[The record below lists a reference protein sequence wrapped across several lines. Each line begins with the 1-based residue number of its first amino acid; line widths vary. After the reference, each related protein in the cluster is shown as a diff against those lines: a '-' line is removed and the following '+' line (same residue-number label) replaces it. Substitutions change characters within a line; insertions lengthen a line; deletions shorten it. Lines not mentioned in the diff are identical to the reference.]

1 MSDALSDVYNA
12 LQEARSK
19 YVYFKL
25 ASAGACI
32 GFAVNQT
39 NNAPLSITQLPLG
52 VAVLLWGFSF
62 FCGCMHLANENA
74 TMYFNATLL
83 QVQRGIH
90 PLTGQNPA
98 LIEEVGA
105 STLRERIDGHARRAG
120 RFGRWQFNT
129 LIAGAVCYVA
139 WHVLEMY
146 VRAAG
151 CVPAWLTN
159 LFHWW

>member
-52 VAVLLWGFSF
+52 AAVLLWGFSF
-62 FCGCMHLANENA
+62 FCGCMQLANENA
-74 TMYFNATLL
+74 TLYFNATLL
-83 QVQRGIH
+83 QVERGVH
-90 PLTGQNPA
+90 PITGSNPF
-98 LIEEVGA
+98 LIEAALKE
-105 STLRERIDGHARRAG
+105 LIQKHAKRAG
-120 RFGRWQFNT
+120 RFGRWQFNA

-146 VRAAG
+146 VRAVG
-151 CVPAWLTN
+151 SVPAWLTN
-159 LFHWW
+159 LFHQ